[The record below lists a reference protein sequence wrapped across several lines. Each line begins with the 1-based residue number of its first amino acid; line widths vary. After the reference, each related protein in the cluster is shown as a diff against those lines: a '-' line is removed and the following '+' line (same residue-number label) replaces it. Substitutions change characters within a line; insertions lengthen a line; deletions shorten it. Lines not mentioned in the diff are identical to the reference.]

1 MSEAFI
7 DEFMAL
13 PNSFY
18 APRAPEKFQQF
29 IDRFGKHYTQAAK
42 FGGKLKIVKTK
53 VMMTGMSITDAK
65 DEAQKEMDE
74 IVGNSFN
81 KNKVD
86 KKPPGMVSPL
96 LRKGK
101 ERKSL
106 NIFEQ

>member
-53 VMMTGMSITDAK
+53 VMMTEMSITDAK

-86 KKPPGMVSPL
+86 KKTTGDGVAFAAQ
-96 LRKGK
+96 G
-101 ERKSL
+101 EGEEE
-106 NIFEQ
+106 FEYF